1 VDADRLIEI
10 TDSAAERDRS
20 ELRDRM
26 YEYNSHRTGY
36 RDGRSLCC
44 FLRDES
50 GRLVAGLDGFTWGG
64 YARIEYLWVDESLRG
79 RGLGRRLLA
88 AAEREAA
95 ARGCETV
102 VVDTHEFQA
111 PELYP
116 KLGYELVG
124 TTHDTPI
131 GYRQLLYQKRLRVSK
146 ERNRSSRTTPDS

>member
-1 VDADRLIEI
+1 
-10 TDSAAERDRS
+10 
-20 ELRDRM
+20 M

-44 FLRDES
+44 FLHDES
-50 GRLVAGLDGFTWGG
+50 GRLVAGLDGFSWGG

-79 RGLGRRLLA
+79 RGLGSRLLA
-88 AAEREAA
+88 AAELEAA

-131 GYRQLLYQKRLRVSK
+131 GYRQLLYQKRLRVRP
-146 ERNRSSRTTPDS
+146 ERDRSSRTTPDS

>member
-1 VDADRLIEI
+1 VVEELVIEI
-10 TDSAAERDRS
+10 TDSAAELDRR

-26 YEYNSHRTGY
+26 YEYNARRTGY
-36 RDGRSLCC
+36 RNGQILCC

-64 YARIEYLWVDESLRG
+64 YARIEYVWVDETLRG
-79 RGLGRRLLA
+79 QGLGRRLLA

-124 TTHDTPI
+124 TTHDTPL
-131 GYRQLLYQKRLRVSK
+131 GYRQFLYQKQLEK
-146 ERNRSSRTTPDS
+146 G